1 MPHGDQ
7 PTCILQLAQVEIE
20 RRYAAVLHHT
30 VKRMMEGVGR
40 IVSQLLAQPPPD
52 GSPISS
58 MAEPIVSILLSSSYA
73 AIASNKSP
81 QSIEN

>member
-7 PTCILQLAQVEIE
+7 PACILQLVQVEIE

-30 VKRMMEGVGR
+30 VKRMMEGAGR
-40 IVSQLLAQPPPD
+40 IVSQVLAQPPPD

-58 MAEPIVSILLSSSYA
+58 MADPIVSILLASSFA
-73 AIASNKSP
+73 ATA
-81 QSIEN
+81 